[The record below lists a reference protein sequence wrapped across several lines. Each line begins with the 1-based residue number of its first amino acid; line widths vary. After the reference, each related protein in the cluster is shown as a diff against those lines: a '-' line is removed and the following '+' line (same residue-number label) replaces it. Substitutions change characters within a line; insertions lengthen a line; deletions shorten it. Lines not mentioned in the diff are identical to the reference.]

1 MKPGTAVI
9 PGKELVREMDVAA
22 PRYTSYPTI
31 PVWSVA
37 DSGDAY
43 AEVLRRHSA
52 DTPLTLYFHVP
63 FCSTICHYCGCN
75 TSKLECDAQTA
86 EYAEA
91 LQQEIRLV
99 ASLLPERHRV
109 TQIHW
114 GGGTPSTLKN
124 GEFTAILNLVRESFE
139 VADDAELAIETNP
152 MTCTDE
158 KLHFLL
164 DNGFNRFSIGVQDF
178 DPEVQQRIGRNQ
190 TFERTAEFCG
200 VIRQHGVR
208 SLNFD
213 LVYGLP
219 TQNLD
224 KANDTMSRVVE
235 LGPDRI
241 AVYSFA
247 FLPNLRDN
255 QRNIDTSLIPG
266 TDMKFDLYLL
276 TIARLQQAG
285 YEMIGMD
292 HYAKPED
299 ELAVAWRE
307 KRLRRNFM
315 GYTTKAETD
324 VVALGATS
332 ISDVSGYY
340 CQNIKDNAPY
350 FESVRAGR
358 LPVQRQ
364 MTLDGDDLIRRRVV
378 MDILCNGV
386 VVKEEIGGRFGIVF
400 DDYFALELPRLAPLI
415 EKRLVVNDAR
425 AVEATETGRFFLRNI
440 ALHFD
445 NYLDGRK
452 GPNAGATFSRTV

>member
-1 MKPGTAVI
+1 MKPAIAVI

-31 PVWSVA
+31 PVWSAA
-37 DSGDAY
+37 DSEDAY

-63 FCSTICHYCGCN
+63 FCPSICHYCGCN

-86 EYAEA
+86 EYAGA
-91 LQQEIRLV
+91 LQQEIRIV
-99 ASLLPERHRV
+99 RALLPERHRV

-114 GGGTPSTLKN
+114 GGGTPSTLKDE
-124 GEFTAILNLVRESFE
+124 EFTAILNLVSESFD

-158 KLHFLL
+158 KLRFLL
-164 DNGFNRFSIGVQDF
+164 DTGFNRFSIGVQDF

-190 TFERTAEFCG
+190 TYERTAEFCR
-200 VIRQHGVR
+200 VIREHGVR

-224 KANDTMSRVVE
+224 KANGTMSRVAE
-235 LGPDRI
+235 LSPDRI

-255 QRNIDTSLIPG
+255 QRNIDMGLIPG

-276 TIARLQQAG
+276 TIRRLQEAG
-285 YEMIGMD
+285 YAMIGMD
-292 HYAKPED
+292 HYAKPDD
-299 ELAVAWRE
+299 ELALAWRE

-324 VVALGATS
+324 VIAMGATS

-350 FESVRAGR
+350 YDSVRAGR
-358 LPVQRQ
+358 LPVQRH
-364 MTLDGDDLIRRRVV
+364 MTLDGDDLIRRRVI
-378 MDILCNGV
+378 MDLLCNGV
-386 VVKEEIGGRFGIVF
+386 VVKDDINRSFGIAF
-400 DDYFALELPRLAPLI
+400 DEYFALELPRLNPLI
-415 EKRLVVNDAR
+415 EKNLVVNNASIL
-425 AVEATETGRFFLRNI
+425 EATETGRFFLRNI

-452 GPNAGATFSRTV
+452 GPQAGATFSRTV